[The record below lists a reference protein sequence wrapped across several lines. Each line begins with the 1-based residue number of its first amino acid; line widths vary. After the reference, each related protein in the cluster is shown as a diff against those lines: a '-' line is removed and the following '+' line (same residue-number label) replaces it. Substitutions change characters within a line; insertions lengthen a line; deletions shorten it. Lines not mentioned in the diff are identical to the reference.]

1 MRDILANAGNHQT
14 WDTDLAYAAG
24 LAARLDASLTG
35 VYVYPSPMTLVPPY
49 ASGGLLEAIL
59 ENARETERK
68 ALGAAEPFVT
78 WAQARGV
85 ASAAWQIAEGNLPLT
100 LAHMG
105 NWHDLL
111 VLGRNAD
118 APWGTPADIGAVVLA
133 SGLPCVVVPEG
144 VAEVRLD
151 TVALAWNGA
160 IEGMRAI
167 HAAMPLIAL
176 AGRVVLLAGVE
187 RERFVEKG
195 WKPPFEIESYLSA
208 HDITVERHE
217 ISASDD
223 NAGEALLSACK
234 VVNADLLVMGAYG
247 RSRFSEWVYGGAT
260 RDILA
265 GTKIPLFLRK

>member
-1 MRDILANAGNHQT
+1 MRDILANASNHQT
-14 WDTDLAYAAG
+14 WGTDLAYAAG
-24 LAARLDASLTG
+24 LAARLGASLTG

-49 ASGGLLEAIL
+49 ASGGLLETIL
-59 ENARETERK
+59 ENARETERN
-68 ALGAAEPFVT
+68 ALAAAEPFVT

-85 ASAAWQIAEGNLPLT
+85 AHAAWQIAEGNLPLT

-111 VLGRNAD
+111 VLGRDVD
-118 APWGTPADIGAVVLA
+118 APWGTPADVGAVVLA
-133 SGLPCVVVPEG
+133 SGLPCLVVPEG
-144 VAEVRLD
+144 VTEVKLD

-167 HAAMPLIAL
+167 HAALPLLVL
-176 AGRVVLLAGVE
+176 AKRVVLLAGIE

-195 WKPPFEIESYLSA
+195 WKPPFEIETYLSA
-208 HDITVERHE
+208 HGITAERRE

-234 VVNADLLVMGAYG
+234 SVNADLLVMGAYG